1 MEELNRQQTMPALAL
16 RGLTVFPQM
25 LLHFDVGRQAS
36 IQALDESMA
45 SGQPIFL
52 VAQRELAVESPQ
64 EKDLYSIGTICNVRQ
79 ILRLPGDN
87 VRVMVEG
94 VSRGRLCLLPKTTPY
109 LNALVEELPAEQP
122 VRRSTRTEA
131 LIRQTYELF
140 ERFIELA
147 PKMTPDVLLSVLSS
161 EDPGYIADYIA
172 QNLPMRTGDKQA
184 ILEELRPV
192 RRLER
197 LCQSLRREVEI
208 LELEQEMQGKVREQL
223 TRSQRDYVLREQL
236 KVLRQELGEEGAGG
250 DSEIAEYRQRI
261 AKAKLPQE
269 VADKLTKEVGRLE
282 KQPFGSAEAT
292 VLRNYLDTVLELPW
306 GKHTKER
313 VNVEAARKVLDADH
327 YGLEKVKERILEFLA
342 VKQLAPGL
350 KGQILCLV
358 GPPGVGKTSIAMSMS
373 RALNRKLARISLGGV
388 HDEAEIRGHRKTYV
402 GAMPGRI
409 IAAVKQAESCNPL
422 LLLDEIDKLGND
434 QRGDPASALLEV
446 LDAEQ
451 NSTFRDHFLE
461 VPFDLSDVLFITTA
475 NTLDTIPRPLLDR
488 MEVIELT
495 SYTDEEKLQIA
506 KRHLLPKELK
516 RHGLAKAQLRLT
528 DDAIRELIRG
538 YTREAGVRVLERKL
552 GALCRKA
559 AMAIVS
565 NGVKSIRITGDNLE
579 DYLGIRR
586 YHPERLPRTEQ
597 VGVVNGLAWTQVGG
611 GILEVEAGVVPG
623 SGKVE
628 LTGNLG
634 SVMKES
640 AQAALS
646 YIRSR
651 AAQLG
656 IEADFYKTKDIHV
669 HFPEGAVPKDG
680 PSAGIAITTAM
691 VSALTGAPVRREIAM
706 TGEVTLRGRVLPI
719 GGLKEKTMAAYRS
732 GIKTVF
738 LPADNVP
745 DLEEIDPTVQAA
757 LRFVP
762 VEQVDSVLAEALELK
777 ACAPLRDDA
786 LPPPESGSRSR
797 EVPTFRQ

>member
-1 MEELNRQQTMPALAL
+1 MCDGRTEPAANYACSGPA
-16 RGLTVFPQM
+16 GLTVFPQM

-64 EKDLYSIGTICNVRQ
+64 EKRPLQHRDHLQCAPDSAPARRQ
-79 ILRLPGDN
+79 RAGDGG
-87 VRVMVEG
+87 G

-236 KVLRQELGEEGAGG
+236 KVLQQELGEEGAGG

-306 GKHTKER
+306 GKRTKER
-313 VNVEAARKVLDADH
+313 VNVEAARRVLDADH

-350 KGQILCLV
+350 KGQILCLE
-358 GPPGVGKTSIAMSMS
+358 GPPGVGKTSIAMSMA

-516 RHGLAKAQLRLT
+516 RHGLTKAQLRLT

-597 VGVVNGLAWTQVGG
+597 VGVVNGLAWTQVG
-611 GILEVEAGVVPG
+611 A
-623 SGKVE
+623 
-628 LTGNLG
+628 
-634 SVMKES
+634 
-640 AQAALS
+640 
-646 YIRSR
+646 RSWRWRR
-651 AAQLG
+651 AWC
-656 IEADFYKTKDIHV
+656 
-669 HFPEGAVPKDG
+669 P
-680 PSAGIAITTAM
+680 
-691 VSALTGAPVRREIAM
+691 APAR
-706 TGEVTLRGRVLPI
+706 
-719 GGLKEKTMAAYRS
+719 
-732 GIKTVF
+732 
-738 LPADNVP
+738 
-745 DLEEIDPTVQAA
+745 
-757 LRFVP
+757 
-762 VEQVDSVLAEALELK
+762 
-777 ACAPLRDDA
+777 
-786 LPPPESGSRSR
+786 
-797 EVPTFRQ
+797 

>member
-122 VRRSTRTEA
+122 VRRSARTEA

-236 KVLRQELGEEGAGG
+236 KVLQQELGEEGAGG

-313 VNVEAARKVLDADH
+313 VNVEAARRVLDVDH

-358 GPPGVGKTSIAMSMS
+358 GPPGVGKTSIAMSMA

-488 MEVIELT
+488 MEDINSSGERAFLYGITMENHQPFDPEKFNYECQIGVT
-495 SYTDEEKLQIA
+495 SESLGEE
-506 KRHLLPKELK
+506 
-516 RHGLAKAQLRLT
+516 
-528 DDAIRELIRG
+528 D
-538 YTREAGVRVLERKL
+538 
-552 GALCRKA
+552 
-559 AMAIVS
+559 MAIVRVMLE
-565 NGVKSIRITGDNLE
+565 GITRADQALGDLTDALRESEEPTIVVFFGDHRPNLFMTDGDTVYTKLGLCPDNDTVGWTPE
-579 DYLGIRR
+579 EISDLYSTDYLIWANDAALLQGQAGTRR
-586 YHPERLPRTEQ
+586 DSSITAIGPQL
-597 VGVVNGLAWTQVGG
+597 L
-611 GILEVEAGVVPG
+611 
-623 SGKVE
+623 E
-628 LTGNLG
+628 LTGQPVTRYWALLEKVSQVCLTNTELYFVDG
-634 SVMKES
+634 TGTPS
-640 AQAALS
+640 AGVEEAALS
-646 YIRSR
+646 DEARELLQLREDVLYDAMYGQQYI
-651 AAQLG
+651 
-656 IEADFYKTKDIHV
+656 
-669 HFPEGAVPKDG
+669 
-680 PSAGIAITTAM
+680 TAEM
-691 VSALTGAPVRREIAM
+691 NEPV
-706 TGEVTLRGRVLPI
+706 
-719 GGLKEKTMAAYRS
+719 
-732 GIKTVF
+732 
-738 LPADNVP
+738 
-745 DLEEIDPTVQAA
+745 Q
-757 LRFVP
+757 
-762 VEQVDSVLAEALELK
+762 
-777 ACAPLRDDA
+777 
-786 LPPPESGSRSR
+786 
-797 EVPTFRQ
+797 